1 MSHKKIGVTT
11 CALLVSGVLAFA
23 VVASNLGC
31 RRANEEAAA
40 GSTAEDAQPLQVMT
54 FNIRYGTAN
63 DGPNN
68 WQNRRQLVFDVLRDH
83 RPDIVGLQE
92 ALHFQI
98 EEIVQAVPGFA
109 YVGVGREDGKTK
121 GEYSAIL
128 YRAERFDVSE
138 SDTFWLS
145 DTPEV
150 PGSITWGNACTRICT
165 WARFSDKKSSRNL
178 YIYNTHLDHVS
189 QPSRERSAVL
199 LIRRIA
205 DRRHRDPVVLT
216 GDFNAGEDNCAVVHL
231 KGKGTLPDSDGVQR
245 ENPLP
250 LIDTFRVLQPH
261 ADDVG
266 TFNGFNGKRSGPKI
280 DYVFAGP
287 DVEVLA
293 AEILRDNEDG
303 RYPSDHFPVTAAV
316 SLAGALTSR

>member
-1 MSHKKIGVTT
+1 MSHKKFGVGTY
-11 CALLVSGVLAFA
+11 ALLFSGVVAF
-23 VVASNLGC
+23 VVGASNLGC
-31 RRANEEAAA
+31 RRANEEAASA
-40 GSTAEDAQPLQVMT
+40 STAQDAQQLQVMT
-54 FNIRYGTAN
+54 FNIRYGTAS

-68 WQNRRQLVFDVLRDH
+68 WQNRKQLVFDVLRDH
-83 RPDIVGLQE
+83 RPDVVGLQE

-121 GEYSAIL
+121 SEYCAIL
-128 YRAERFDVSE
+128 YRAERLDVSE

-165 WARFSDKKSSRNL
+165 RARFTDKESNRNF
-178 YIYNTHLDHVS
+178 YVYNTHLDHVS

-199 LIRRIA
+199 LMRRIA
-205 DRRHRDPVVLT
+205 DRRHRDPVILT
-216 GDFNAGEDNCAVVHL
+216 GDFNAGEDNRAVVYL
-231 KGKGTLPDSDGVQR
+231 KGKSTLPDSEGVQR

-250 LIDTFRVLQPH
+250 LIDTFRALHPD

-266 TFNGFNGKRSGPKI
+266 TFNAFKGERSGPKI
-280 DYVFAGP
+280 DCVFAGP
-287 DVEVLA
+287 DVKVLA
-293 AEILRDNEDG
+293 AEILHDNENG
-303 RYPSDHFPVTAAV
+303 RYPSDHFPVTAVV
-316 SLAGALTSR
+316 SLAGALTSQ